1 MTKQYADS
9 GAEQMHDDSINPASS
24 NEVDVKF
31 TTEVYDKLHQSEV
44 NAVFQ
49 SEHIID
55 VTQKGSQHDRF
66 THSQAVGGLDA
77 PSNSV
82 DSQQI

>member
-1 MTKQYADS
+1 MQ
-9 GAEQMHDDSINPASS
+9 DDSLNPASS

-31 TTEVYDKLHQSEV
+31 TTEVYDKLQQSEV

-66 THSQAVGGLDA
+66 THSQAVEGQAVGELDV

-82 DSQQI
+82 ASQQI